1 MAITVQHTP
10 SDAVAWTQAIITGVG
25 ITIAAGVGIWQA
37 WKQHKNAEKRQEVDR
52 VKHLWQTANAL
63 AELVESCVNIMTV
76 LRRSLGSRET
86 VYDFAESQKKE
97 FALGELRSLCERVA
111 AVPLHDCAAE
121 LVKPVLNLDSV
132 LRQFLEKVERVL
144 NIHRNMD
151 AAQFSDFFQ
160 TLAEMEQSLSKT
172 ATDFYRERS
181 RLKAQLDAIR

>member
-1 MAITVQHTP
+1 MAIPVQHTP
-10 SDAVAWTQAIITGVG
+10 SEAAAWTQAVITGVG
-25 ITIAAGVGIWQA
+25 ITIAASVGVWQA

-63 AELVESCVNIMTV
+63 AELAESCGNLMAF
-76 LRRSLGSRET
+76 LRRSLASRET
-86 VYDFAESQKKE
+86 VYDFAESRKKD
-97 FALGELRSLCERVA
+97 FALGELRSLCARVA
-111 AVPLHDCAAE
+111 AVPLHDSAAE

-151 AAQFSDFFQ
+151 AAQFSDFFK
-160 TLAEMEQSLSKT
+160 TLAEMEISLSQT

-181 RLKAQLDAIR
+181 RLRAELDAIR